1 MKAVERS
8 WRYVDFYSNPGPIQF
23 FDHGKDERDLTID
36 ATFKHKTHITN
47 QIKALCHSIQND
59 CLFVE
64 HQHLLIA
71 ALSSLQSAKS
81 VINSMTQHQQLG
93 AKFFEDEQ

>member
-1 MKAVERS
+1 MKAVERG
-8 WRYVDFYSNPGPIQF
+8 WRYTDHYSNPGPIQLYDF
-23 FDHGKDERDLTID
+23 GAQTRDFTLD
-36 ATFKHKTHITN
+36 SEYEYKTQITN

-81 VINSMTQHQQLG
+81 VINSMTKNASLG
-93 AKFFEDEQ
+93 AHNY

>member
-1 MKAVERS
+1 MKAVERG
-8 WRYVDFYSNPGPIQF
+8 WRYVDHYSNPGPIQF
-23 FDHGKDERDLTID
+23 FDEGKDQRDLTID
-36 ATFKHKTHITN
+36 TIYSHKT
-47 QIKALCHSIQND
+47 QISDQIRALCHSIQND

-81 VINSMTQHQQLG
+81 VINSMTQHDKIG
-93 AKFFEDEQ
+93 TKFFDEQ